1 MSRYS
6 QLSRLDLIGRL
17 ESEEASHR
25 DTKAILNKVRRVN
38 LALELRNTGDVS
50 EETEDYISSNTSPNA
65 HHVQG
70 LKNQIMSMT
79 GMHESERHVFESQM
93 NTYQEQ
99 LATSRKLIEDL
110 VAKNQELNTEN
121 QRLKATPS
129 ATTFQ
134 QQNLSAAQ
142 IINNFYGIQSAAAPP
157 APTETPTPHRAL
169 ARLAIDDD
177 TIMGDVDNITM
188 PRYKNRCRSEREGRC
203 TRVPE
208 CAYLHQ
214 SQIDKYSARVIEAL
228 YPNRKVE
235 QQAHGRKG

>member
-38 LALELRNTGDVS
+38 LMLEFRNTGDVS

-65 HHVQG
+65 HQVQG

-79 GMHESERHVFESQM
+79 GMHESERHVFQSQM
-93 NTYQEQ
+93 NTYKEQ
-99 LATSRKLIEDL
+99 LATSKKLIEDL
-110 VAKNQELNTEN
+110 VARNQELNTEN
-121 QRLKATPS
+121 QRLKANSS

-134 QQNLSAAQ
+134 QQNLGAGPV
-142 IINNFYGIQSAAAPP
+142 INNFYGTQTAAAPATP
-157 APTETPTPHRAL
+157 AQVPAPHRAMAKL
-169 ARLAIDDD
+169 TINDD
-177 TIMGDVDNITM
+177 TLMSDDVGIEM
-188 PRYKNRCRSEREGRC
+188 PYFKDRCDMEQNGHCHRK
-203 TRVPE
+203 TK

-214 SQIDKYSARVIEAL
+214 SQIDKFGAEDIERLPA
-228 YPNRKVE
+228 NRKALH
-235 QQAHGRKG
+235 QPKRKRV